1 MAPQTPAEANIWE
14 DGILNLIRQVSE
26 VDTFWRDQPRP
37 AVFGP
42 FVTLHVQE
50 DVVDGTSETRIDYNP
65 AAPAGMEQEP
75 CIVEHH
81 SITLQVVAESYDT
94 RARFRGRDIC
104 ARIRR
109 RLDRDSSR
117 IALGELEASIVDAG
131 AVTSGQGTIDGRAI
145 SIGTML
151 VKLHA
156 MTIES
161 DAAFGYIETAEIV
174 PTITDSTGADLG
186 VPPFTVPD

>member
-1 MAPQTPAEANIWE
+1 MAPQSPNEADAWE
-14 DGILNLIRQVSE
+14 DGVLNLIRQVSE

-37 AVFGP
+37 AVFGS
-42 FVTLHVQE
+42 FVTLHLQE
-50 DVVDGTSETRIDYNP
+50 DIINGRSETRLNHN
-65 AAPAGMEQEP
+65 AAADTGEEQEP

-117 IALGELEASIVDAG
+117 VALGELETSLIDAG

-145 SIGTML
+145 STGTML
-151 VKLHA
+151 VRLHT

-161 DAAFGYIETAEIV
+161 DAAFGYIASAEIV
-174 PTITDSTGADLG
+174 PTITDDVGADLG
-186 VPPFTVPD
+186 VPPFTVP